1 MSFKFFD
8 PEIEH
13 LTLNNQLSL
22 SYFKLDVFNK
32 STVNVVLRN
41 LRVTFLPPELK
52 KVVRF
57 HVDLQLDL
65 KEVPKKIKEDMHRM
79 FGSNVVNHPTEN
91 INHTLITEE
100 D

>member
-13 LTLNNQLSL
+13 LSLNNQLSL
-22 SYFKLDVFNK
+22 SYNKMDDLNK
-32 STVNVVLRN
+32 SIVNIVLRN

-57 HVDLQLDL
+57 HVDL
-65 KEVPKKIKEDMHRM
+65 
-79 FGSNVVNHPTEN
+79 
-91 INHTLITEE
+91 
-100 D
+100 